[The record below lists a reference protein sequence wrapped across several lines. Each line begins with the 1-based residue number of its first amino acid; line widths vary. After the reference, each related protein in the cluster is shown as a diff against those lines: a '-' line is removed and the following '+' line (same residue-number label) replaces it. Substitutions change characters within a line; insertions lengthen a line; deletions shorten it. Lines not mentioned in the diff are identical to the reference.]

1 MSKYKTIVQKLQKH
15 YSDAD
20 QVIIFTN
27 KGKNLFN
34 TKDFS
39 VNSDLKSLIASW
51 QSGQGASVTV
61 NGIRYSLLQ
70 QTPDRLI
77 ATNRHK
83 KGHLIGATSP
93 DKNIYVLAHVKP
105 KAKGWYHYAYPSIAR
120 AAAMLQDQ
128 SLENDFNPKMEVV
141 RNSNPRNTIQA
152 PTMNYT
158 VQVPQVNPVLKAEI
172 EGFLEWIKIP
182 SGLQAYIVNALNAN
196 DYKVISQLAKIYQ
209 ELYDICNY

>member
-1 MSKYKTIVQKLQKH
+1 
-15 YSDAD
+15 
-20 QVIIFTN
+20 
-27 KGKNLFN
+27 
-34 TKDFS
+34 
-39 VNSDLKSLIASW
+39 
-51 QSGQGASVTV
+51 
-61 NGIRYSLLQ
+61 
-70 QTPDRLI
+70 
-77 ATNRHK
+77 
-83 KGHLIGATSP
+83 
-93 DKNIYVLAHVKP
+93 
-105 KAKGWYHYAYPSIAR
+105 
-120 AAAMLQDQ
+120 MLQDQ